1 MKRLGFLLLAA
12 ACGGGG
18 GGGPLPAIEQGVI
31 LGLVRADVPTPFD
44 VDIANPLAADASV
57 EEMGGPGG
65 PFAPGVGLLPGAV
78 AEGEEFRLRVDF
90 TPSGPGAQ
98 SGEIHLRFVAG
109 KQEREVVLKLAATVE
124 TPTLTLLTPTLP
136 FPQTLV
142 GEEMT
147 LDARVRNDNQLTPVA
162 VTGMSALPADFTS
175 TFQSRTLFPGDTI
188 TIRVT
193 YEPLTTGDHDFF
205 FSIAN
210 GVGAALNVRVTAGSD
225 TWVPEQVTDFG
236 TVPLANGET
245 DWLEVDVS
253 PDAISLSIEAR
264 APNSGA
270 SPGLLAFEGP
280 GGKIYENEQ
289 ATGLFLWTPGTEGVF
304 SATLPES
311 DVPAVQLVPGG
322 GIYRFRLFL
331 FGGFASSLDVRAI
344 VENRL
349 GGVADDGAID
359 LNIFLAPGLAITSP
373 ATDTKLQAVLLRTD
387 DIFQQIGL
395 EVGDVD
401 YYQLNDASYNSVS
414 GGEFPALL
422 AESVAAGSVRM
433 NVFFV
438 QSSLG
443 GGTLGVAATLPGPK
457 LNGTGVSGVMVDYDF
472 DNAAA
477 VGQVTAHE
485 IGHYLGLYHTTE
497 SDGSH
502 DIILDTAECP
512 ASGTNAVCAT
522 PGGGYVMHWQYI
534 GQTLPGLTAG
544 QAQVLL
550 AHPLVDPVP
559 GGLSGLSALA
569 QKRVPELAYVELP
582 PGFCGTCAKHK

>member
-1 MKRLGFLLLAA
+1 MKWVGFLLLAA

-18 GGGPLPAIEQGVI
+18 GGVGPLAAIEQGVV
-31 LGLVRADVPTPFD
+31 LGLVRADVPTPFN
-44 VDIANPLAADASV
+44 VDILNPLEADAAV
-57 EEMGGPGG
+57 EELGGPGG
-65 PFAPGVGLLPGAV
+65 PFAPGVGLLPGIV
-78 AEGEEFRLRVDF
+78 AEGEEFSLRVEF
-90 TPSGPGAQ
+90 TPTGPGAHA
-98 SGEIHLRFVAG
+98 GEIHLRFVAG
-109 KQEREVVLKLAATVE
+109 KKEREVVLKLAATVE
-124 TPTLTLLTPTLP
+124 TPTLMLLTPTLA
-136 FPQTLV
+136 FPPTLV
-142 GEEMT
+142 GEQVT
-147 LDARVRNDNQLTPVA
+147 LDARVRNSNVLTPVA
-162 VTGMSALPADFTS
+162 VTAMSAFPAGFTS
-175 TFQSRTLFPGDTI
+175 TFQPRTLFPGDTI
-188 TIRVT
+188 TVRVT
-193 YEPLTTGDHDFF
+193 YEPLSTGDHDFF
-205 FSIAN
+205 VSFAN
-210 GVGAALNVRVTAGSD
+210 GVGAALNMRVTAGSA

-236 TVPLANGET
+236 TVPLTNGET
-245 DWLEVDVS
+245 DWLEVEVP

-264 APNSGA
+264 TFSAA
-270 SPGLLAFEGP
+270 TPGLLAFEGP

-289 ATGLFLWTPGTEGVF
+289 ATGLFLWTPGSEGVF

-322 GIYRFRLFL
+322 GTYRFRLFL
-331 FGGFASSLDVRAI
+331 WGGSASSFDVRAI

-349 GGVADDGAID
+349 GAVADEGAID
-359 LNIFLAPGLAITSP
+359 LNVFLAPGLSIASP
-373 ATDTKLQAVLLRTD
+373 STDTKLQAVLLRVD

-395 EVGDVD
+395 QLGDVD
-401 YYQLNDASYNSVS
+401 YYQLADAAYNSVS
-414 GGEFPALL
+414 GGEFAQLL
-422 AESVAAGSVRM
+422 EESSVASSVRM

-512 ASGTNAVCAT
+512 ASGTNAVCTT

-534 GQTLPGLTAG
+534 GQTLPGLSAG
-544 QAQVLL
+544 QAHVVL

-559 GGLSGLSALA
+559 PGLSGLSALA